1 MAPAVLGTPRDPDH
15 EGMSFMAT
23 TSIRTPFTEVPEDT
37 REGRG
42 LALYL
47 DRGSEFVRVSRDT
60 FLVPSRS
67 KRGVE
72 YFVDLAAE
80 SCECFDHKRNGG
92 PCLHAY
98 AAMLHQAWLRRAA
111 RTIAPLFDADA
122 DEDL

>member
-1 MAPAVLGTPRDPDH
+1 V
-15 EGMSFMAT
+15 T
-23 TSIRTPFTEVPEDT
+23 TDTIRPPFSEVSEDT

-80 SCECFDHKRNGG
+80 SCECYDHRRNGG

-111 RTIAPLFDADA
+111 RTIAPLFVDDDVEP

>member
-1 MAPAVLGTPRDPDH
+1 MAVSP
-15 EGMSFMAT
+15 
-23 TSIRTPFTEVPEDT
+23 SIRPPFTEVSEDT

-72 YFVDLAAE
+72 YFVDLEQGYCACA
-80 SCECFDHKRNGG
+80 DYRRNRV
-92 PCLHAY
+92 PCLHIY

-111 RTIAPLFDADA
+111 RTIAPIFEDKIG
-122 DEDL
+122 DEEE